1 MLLSKTPISFRR
13 RLARVA
19 VAGALVTVPLATLA
33 VTASAETP
41 DPAGTAQVQAVSGEA
56 VQEGTEINGPRGG
69 HDFPDRPGPDRPRA
83 EFRERGDH
91 PGPGNGP
98 HQFNRVLPPTGS
110 AGSS

>member
-1 MLLSKTPISFRR
+1 MLLSNTPTSFRR

-41 DPAGTAQVQAVSGEA
+41 NPSDAAQVQSVPGEA
-56 VQEGTEINGPRGG
+56 VQEGTEISGPRGG
-69 HDFPDRPGPDRPRA
+69 HDFPDRPGHDGPRV

-91 PGPGNGP
+91 PGPGGG
-98 HQFNRVLPPTGS
+98 HQFYRILPPTGS